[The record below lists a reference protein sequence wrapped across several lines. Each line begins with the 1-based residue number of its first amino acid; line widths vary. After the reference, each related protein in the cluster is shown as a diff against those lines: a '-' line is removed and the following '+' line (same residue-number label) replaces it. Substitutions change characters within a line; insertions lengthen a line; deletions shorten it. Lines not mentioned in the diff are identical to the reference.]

1 MRVERRNQNGPLDR
15 RYTSHVTISPGAK
28 RQMDILLAAQPEAGP
43 WLGVLAAALEEC
55 ANPAWERI
63 AAATTLQ
70 PVRAPDAPLLAGAR
84 MPLDATLAERW
95 LRRLLAL
102 AAEAGPEG
110 PSLRHAVRDEGLDA
124 LMLLE
129 ATINGEEERLE
140 AIAHALDVDAD
151 ALGAVAALAAMPV
164 WQALRRRFAAGVDPR
179 WSEGIC
185 PICGGWPLLAEQRG
199 LERTRRLRCG
209 RCGGDWAQPGIR
221 CPFCGVTGHEARATL
236 VSEQD
241 GEARKVETCAACR
254 GYLKSV
260 STLRAWAG
268 DEVPLADL
276 ATVDL
281 DLVALERDFTRP
293 EPKPLAPPATLAE
306 A

>member
-1 MRVERRNQNGPLDR
+1 ML
-15 RYTSHVTISPGAK
+15 SPGAK
-28 RQMDILLAAQPEAGP
+28 RQMDTLLAVQPEAGP

-55 ANPAWERI
+55 ANPAWEQA
-63 AAATTLQ
+63 AAATTLL
-70 PVRAPDAPLLAGAR
+70 PERAPDAPLLVGAR
-84 MPLDATLAERW
+84 VPLDASLAERW

-110 PSLRHAVRDEGLDA
+110 PSLRNALRDEGLDA
-124 LMLLE
+124 LSLLE
-129 ATINGEEERLE
+129 ATINGEEGQLA
-140 AIAHALDVDAD
+140 AIARTREVDVD
-151 ALGAVAALAAMPV
+151 ALGAVAALAAMPLL
-164 WQALRRRFAAGVDPR
+164 QALRRRFAAAVGPR
-179 WSEGIC
+179 WSEGFC
-185 PICGGWPLLAEQRG
+185 PICGGWPLLAEERG
-199 LERTRRLRCG
+199 LERSRRLRCG

-281 DLVALERDFTRP
+281 DLVALEREYTRP
-293 EPKPLAPPATLAE
+293 AAEPLVPRVRLSRA
-306 A
+306 